1 MSFFP
6 FSSSFFPLIPLVHH
20 LCLHFSVSLFVPLI
34 VLRPRLSFFSYF
46 SALFAWT
53 FFNSI
58 TPLPLT
64 PPPSSTHFLV
74 SANHTCP
81 IFISSFFCYPSAILT
96 PLFPLGFFF
105 FPFPCPPCFPP
116 STFPFFLPSFLHS
129 YTFLNFLPFLIF
141 CCLLSGGTSLPSVH
155 PTISS
160 SAACSQSVPQFRCWL
175 PWIQRLWTGN
185 RKRRSQL
192 QTLPPT
198 GGQGLPY
205 WFLLRLKLHLPHG
218 KSGNLLA
225 QACFTSSA

>member
-1 MSFFP
+1 MSSFLCIPLCSSFF
-6 FSSSFFPLIPLVHH
+6 SSSLSFFPLLFFCP
-20 LCLHFSVSLFVPLI
+20 LCLD
-34 VLRPRLSFFSYF
+34 FF
-46 SALFAWT
+46 

-64 PPPSSTHFLV
+64 FPPSSTHFLV
-74 SANHTCP
+74 SSNQTCP

-105 FPFPCPPCFPP
+105 FPFPLF
-116 STFPFFLPSFLHS
+116 SLFYPFHLSFLPAFILTFLHLFKI
-129 YTFLNFLPFLIF
+129 TPFLIF
-141 CCLLSGGTSLPSVH
+141 FCLLSGGTSLPSVH
-155 PTISS
+155 LTISS
-160 SAACSQSVPQFRCWL
+160 SVACSQSVPQCRCWL

-192 QTLPPT
+192 QTLSPT

-205 WFLLRLKLHLPHG
+205 WFLLRLKLRLPHG
-218 KSGNLLA
+218 KSGKLLA